1 MNQKLTIIFVNL
13 KIFQI
18 SKKKKNNQ
26 EIYKLN
32 KNLKYANDSNFIHS

>member
-18 SKKKKNNQ
+18 SKKKNNQ